1 MNICLIGC
9 LRHPDKWQFVCRV
22 ADLPF
27 SMGVSGM
34 MVVVYLRIIFFYNQ
48 DGSGE
53 QDIPNVIEIFKTR
66 YDSLEPNTKLVK
78 DSEIID

>member
-1 MNICLIGC
+1 VVTY
-9 LRHPDKWQFVCRV
+9 QFARRE

-34 MVVVYLRIIFFYNQ
+34 MAVVYLRIIFFHNQ

-53 QDIPNVIEIFKTR
+53 QDIPNVIEIFKIR